1 MFAAS
6 TYEEIVDIE
15 RNVECKEIVVFLFVR
30 PTTPE
35 AMNII
40 NEFEYIHYNSAKYC
54 SIYAIG
60 YTDNP
65 EKAKIKTYRK
75 VNASMENDWYFSMKA
90 FIDFKE
96 KLQDRINWEYSGE
109 IELLILQNNP
119 GGNNILNFQNYV
131 AIDVNKGLQK
141 GYIDS
146 FQRFMESLIR
156 SAKNEVTARG
166 AIKDVRRSKLS
177 VKDTISSAITNCQK
191 IPMPLKE
198 IIGDRLFYRCANTLL
213 KQN

>member
-6 TYEEIVDIE
+6 TYEEIEQIE
-15 RNVECKEIVVFLFVR
+15 KNIENMEIVVFLFAR
-30 PTTPE
+30 STETD
-35 AMNII
+35 ILK
-40 NEFEYIHYNSAKYC
+40 EFEYIHYSSARYC

-65 EKAKIKTYRK
+65 EKAQMATYRK
-75 VNASMENDWYFSMKA
+75 VDAAMENEWYFSMKA
-90 FIDFKE
+90 FNDFKE

-109 IELLILQNNP
+109 TELLILQNNP
-119 GGNNILNFQNYV
+119 GGNNVLNFQNYV
-131 AIDVNKGLQK
+131 AIDVNQGLRE

-156 SAKNEVTARG
+156 SAKSEATAKE

-177 VKDTISSAITNCQK
+177 VKGAISSAIANCQK
-191 IPMPLKE
+191 IPKPLKE
-198 IIGDRLFYRCANTLL
+198 IIGDRLFYRCANTLV
-213 KQN
+213 K